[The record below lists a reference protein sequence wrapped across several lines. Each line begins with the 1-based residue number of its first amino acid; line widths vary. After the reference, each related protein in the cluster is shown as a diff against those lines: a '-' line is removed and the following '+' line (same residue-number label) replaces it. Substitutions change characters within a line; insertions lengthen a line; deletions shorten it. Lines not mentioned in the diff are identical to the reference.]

1 MEIFEE
7 IEKFLSMDRLSPSEN
22 EDVDEISMEE
32 VEKAVERGNIYID
45 M

>member
-7 IEKFLSMDRLSPSEN
+7 IEKFLSMDLLSPSED

-45 M
+45 I

>member
-7 IEKFLSMDRLSPSEN
+7 IEKLLSMDRLSPSED
-22 EDVDEISMEE
+22 EEIDEISMED
-32 VEKAVERGNIYID
+32 VEKAVERANIYID